1 MLPRAEGRKA
11 YQSCRFIRKGKNYND
26 LWLSVE
32 AAGDSGVAAMPSL
45 CQSLALY
52 QRTKRSVFVGDL
64 AAFMVK
70 SPRIL
75 FGEWMHRP
83 SVLLL
88 LCAALLLPMT
98 AVARLPGPLQ
108 AVPAT
113 KVRDLSDIRS
123 SRVLRVLVNQS
134 RNSSGEVQGQA
145 IGVEYHRLR
154 AFEQYLNGH
163 ARDGQQVTLKIIPKA
178 KDQLLGALQ
187 RGEGDMVA
195 PGELLDLPSGY
206 AVASSEPIASN
217 VPLVLVGIKGQRRY
231 TRVEQLSG
239 KTLALPTGSAA
250 GEVVSQLN
258 QKLALHKL
266 APINIEW
273 VDPTLAV
280 EDVLEMV
287 QGGIFH
293 LTIVEQPIAERWGKI
308 LPKLRLDRQ
317 LRLGEPGEE
326 HWFVRRDASML
337 RASIDRFLT
346 GYKKPSDE
354 DAAFLRIYRR
364 LYQVHNP
371 LAKGDRQR
379 LEKLRPTLQ
388 KHADAQNMDWLNLAA
403 LAFKESRLQPNARS
417 GSGPTGLMQ
426 ITPSAA
432 QRVGVSNIHNLDA
445 NVQAGAKY
453 LAMIRRKFFSS
464 PKLNE
469 RERMAFTLAAYNIGP
484 ERVQGMR
491 AEARRRG
498 LNPNQWFFQVERIA
512 MEQVGM
518 GAVSYV
524 NSVNKYYL
532 AFDRERESLEPRQ
545 QKVVTRK

>member
-1 MLPRAEGRKA
+1 MA
-11 YQSCRFIRKGKNYND
+11 
-26 LWLSVE
+26 
-32 AAGDSGVAAMPSL
+32 
-45 CQSLALY
+45 
-52 QRTKRSVFVGDL
+52 
-64 AAFMVK
+64 
-70 SPRIL
+70 
-75 FGEWMHRP
+75 RP
-83 SVLLL
+83 QVLLV
-88 LCAALLLPMT
+88 LCCSLFLPMP
-98 AVARLPGPLQ
+98 AEARLPGPLQ
-108 AVPAT
+108 AVAPGT
-113 KVRDLSDIRS
+113 VRDLAQIRD
-123 SRVLRVLVNQS
+123 SRVLKVLVNQS
-134 RNSSGEVQGQA
+134 RNSSGEVQGQP

-163 ARDGQQVTLKIIPKA
+163 ARDGQEIILKIIPKA

-187 RGEGDMVA
+187 RGEGDLVA
-195 PGELLDLPSGY
+195 PGELLEPQPGQ
-206 AVASSEPIASN
+206 AVSASDPIRSD
-217 VPLVLVGIKGQRRY
+217 VPWLLVGIKGEKRY

-250 GEVVSQLN
+250 GDAVSQIN
-258 QKLALHKL
+258 QKLALLKL
-266 APINIEW
+266 PAVKIEW

-308 LPKLRLDRQ
+308 LPKLRFDRQ
-317 LRLGEPGEE
+317 LLIGEPSDEF
-326 HWFVRRDASML
+326 WFVRRDAAML
-337 RASIDRFLT
+337 RASIDRFLVT
-346 GYKKPSDE
+346 YKAPSNE

-364 LYQVHNP
+364 LYQVHYP
-371 LAKGDRQR
+371 LARANRQR
-379 LEKLRPTLQ
+379 LEQLRPVLQ
-388 KHADAQNMDWLNLAA
+388 KHAQAQGMDWLNLAA
-403 LAFKESRLQPNARS
+403 LAFKESALQPNARS

-432 QRVGVSNIHNLDA
+432 QRVGVNDIRNLDG

-453 LAMIRRKFFSS
+453 LAMIRRKFFAS

-469 RERMAFTLAAYNIGP
+469 RERMAFVLAAYNMGP

-532 AFDRERESLEPRQ
+532 AFDRERESLESQ
-545 QKVVTRK
+545 ERKMALRK

>member
-1 MLPRAEGRKA
+1 M
-11 YQSCRFIRKGKNYND
+11 I
-26 LWLSVE
+26 
-32 AAGDSGVAAMPSL
+32 
-45 CQSLALY
+45 
-52 QRTKRSVFVGDL
+52 
-64 AAFMVK
+64 
-70 SPRIL
+70 
-75 FGEWMHRP
+75 RP

-88 LCAALLLPMT
+88 LCCSLLLPMP
-98 AVARLPGPLQ
+98 ADARLAGPLQ
-108 AVPAT
+108 AVPAA

-134 RNSSGEVQGQA
+134 RNSSGEVQGQS

-163 ARDGQQVTLKIIPKA
+163 ARDGQEITLKIIPKA

-187 RGEGDMVA
+187 RGEGDLVA
-195 PGELLDLPSGY
+195 PGELLDLRPGY
-206 AVASSEPIASN
+206 AVSTSAPVSSN
-217 VPLVLVGIKGQRRY
+217 VPLLLVGIKGERRF
-231 TRVEQLSG
+231 TRLEQLSG

-250 GEVVSQLN
+250 GDAVSQIN
-258 QKLALHKL
+258 QKLALRKL
-266 APINIEW
+266 APVKIEW
-273 VDPTLAV
+273 VDPSLAV

-308 LPKLRLDRQ
+308 LPKLRFDRQ
-317 LRLGEPGEE
+317 VLISEPGEE
-326 HWFVRRDASML
+326 FWFVRRDASML
-337 RASIDRFLT
+337 RASIDRFLV
-346 GYKKPSDE
+346 GYKKPSDQ
-354 DAAFLRIYRR
+354 DVAFLRTYRR
-364 LYQVHNP
+364 AYRVHYP
-371 LAKGDRQR
+371 LAKANRQR
-379 LEKLRPTLQ
+379 LEKLRPVLQ
-388 KHADAQNMDWLNLAA
+388 KHAEAQGMDWLNLAA
-403 LAFKESRLQPNARS
+403 LAFKESSLQPNARS

-432 QRVGVSNIHNLDA
+432 QRVGVDNIQSLDA

-453 LAMIRRKFFSS
+453 LALIRRKFFSS

-469 RERMAFTLAAYNIGP
+469 RERMAFVLAAYNMGP

-532 AFDRERESLEPRQ
+532 AFDRERESLEPGG
-545 QKVVTRK
+545 QKVVSRK